1 MTTGIFVVYELT
13 RLYSQL
19 FLATI
24 VGYADSQAYGFAALF
39 GLVKDLN
46 LFTETIVNG
55 EVVMDTT
62 KYQLS
67 AGIVSLG
74 AAVVSTGIHM
84 LKKENRDANQKFN

>member
-1 MTTGIFVVYELT
+1 MRYPHSIHVYML
-13 RLYSQL
+13 RYALIIICCQL

-39 GLVKDLN
+39 GLVKDLK

-74 AAVVSTGIHM
+74 AAVVSIWSYLLM
-84 LKKENRDANQKFN
+84 IR

>member
-1 MTTGIFVVYELT
+1 M
-13 RLYSQL
+13 

-24 VGYADSQAYGFAALF
+24 VGYADGQAYGFAALF
-39 GLVKDLN
+39 GLVKDLK

-67 AGIVSLG
+67 AGILSLG
-74 AAVVSTGIHM
+74 AAVVSTWSRVFISKVET
-84 LKKENRDANQKFN
+84 LTRKSNDF